1 MAIATET
8 KTDAQIQA
16 DVLAELRW
24 DPRVLPN
31 EVGVSVKDGVVTLAG
46 SVDSYVKKWAAE
58 EAAHKV
64 RGVKA
69 VANDLEVKLPSE
81 SQRTDTDIAAAVVR
95 ALETDAYVAVDK
107 LDVTVTKGWVT
118 LKGNVEWQFQKT
130 DAERAVRRLTGVTG
144 VTNLITVT
152 PRASASDVKRKIQD
166 ALVRSAEL
174 DANRVQVDVSG
185 GRVTLTG
192 SVRSWVEREQA
203 ERAAW
208 AAPGVTSVENRIA
221 ISY

>member
-58 EAAHKV
+58 EAAHRV

-152 PRASASDVKRKIQD
+152 PLASASDVKRKIQD

-174 DANRVQVDVSG
+174 DASRVQVDVNG

-192 SVRSWVEREQA
+192 SVRSWAEREQA

-208 AAPGVTSVENRIA
+208 AAPGVTSVENRIT